1 MTIVFIY
8 LIYEIL
14 VSFPSESSGE
24 ETYLDNSLTA
34 LTPLVTSLKDFQ
46 KVWSESKLKYGASV
60 AFRVVETR

>member
-1 MTIVFIY
+1 MTIIFIY
-8 LIYEIL
+8 LIYESL

-24 ETYLDNSLTA
+24 ETHLDNSLTA

-46 KVWSESKLKYGASV
+46 KVWSELKLKYGASV